1 MRYGPLIG
9 AGAMFSLACSW
20 AALVMAPQLQ
30 LGSLAPEPL
39 PNTTELYPPARP
51 GLAAQ
56 GAEVYRSLGCYQCH
70 TRQVRQTDI
79 SFGARLM
86 EVGTNASTF
95 NLEPPGS
102 GKTNLVNLDL
112 LIALAKVHT
121 ELGIKNVPVP
131 PALAGDTNAT
141 TAFGQFTTNLALLK
155 HADDKAG
162 IARPGS
168 GSTVNELGARL
179 PAEILVKVGPEEAER
194 AVKLL
199 TDAGGKAE
207 LVIYNLGPD
216 IARGWGARR
225 SVARDFVN
233 DSPVMLGSLRF
244 GPDLASIGTRAPELF
259 AAPWK
264 AATTNGAAELEHHL
278 LVHLYN
284 PRLLAKDSIC
294 PSAGYLFDQPK
305 AEVRSAGEPL
315 TLPGKDAP
323 VYPKHNA
330 RALVAYLLNQR
341 VEVGLAEAPAAGVT
355 PHSATNAPAG
365 TNAPAATNA
374 PAKP

>member
-30 LGSLAPEPL
+30 LGALAPVPI
-39 PNTTELYPPARP
+39 PNTPDVHPAARP
-51 GLAAQ
+51 GLATQ

-70 TRQVRQTDI
+70 TRQVRQDALL
-79 SFGARLM
+79 FGARLND
-86 EVGTNASTF
+86 VGSNANTI
-95 NLEPPGS
+95 NLELPGS

-112 LIALAKVHT
+112 LIALAKARPDLDIAKVT
-121 ELGIKNVPVP
+121 VPS
-131 PALAGDTNAT
+131 ALAGDTNVVA
-141 TAFGQFTTNLALLK
+141 ALGQFTTNLALLK

-162 IARPGS
+162 IVRPGS
-168 GSTVNELGARL
+168 GPTVNEVAGKR
-179 PAEILVKVGPEEAER
+179 PAEILVKVGPDEAER

-225 SVARDFVN
+225 SVARDFLN
-233 DSPVMLGSLRF
+233 DSPVLLGSLRV
-244 GPDLASIGTRAPELF
+244 GPDLASIGTRAPEKF

-264 AATTNGAAELEHHL
+264 FAGTNTAIELEHRL

-284 PRLLAKDSIC
+284 PRLLAKDSTC
-294 PSAGYLFDQPK
+294 PSASYLFTTNKPTSRPIYATD
-305 AEVRSAGEPL
+305 EPL
-315 TLPGKDAP
+315 PF
-323 VYPKHNA
+323 VFPKHSA
-330 RALVAYLLNQR
+330 RALVAYLLTQR
-341 VEVGLAEAPAAGVT
+341 NDVSLPEAPTPAVT
-355 PHSATNAPAG
+355 APAAPAG
-365 TNAPAATNA
+365 TNAPA
-374 PAKP
+374 KP